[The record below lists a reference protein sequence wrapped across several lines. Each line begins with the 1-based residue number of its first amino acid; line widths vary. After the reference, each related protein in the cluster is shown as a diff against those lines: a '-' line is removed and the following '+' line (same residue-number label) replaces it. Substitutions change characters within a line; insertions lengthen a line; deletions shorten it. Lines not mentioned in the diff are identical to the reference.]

1 MPLTDPIADMLT
13 RIRNAV
19 SADHDTVDMPLSRI
33 KVEIA
38 RVLKD
43 EGYIAKY
50 EVADAGTIGATLKIT
65 LRYGVRRKPTISGL
79 RRASKPGRRLYVG
92 CQDIP
97 RVQGGLGIAILTT
110 SRGVITDRQARAEH
124 IGGEILAL
132 VW

>member
-13 RIRNAV
+13 RIRNAS
-19 SADHDTVDMPLSRI
+19 SADHDAVEMPLSRI
-33 KVEIA
+33 KTEIA

-43 EGYIAKY
+43 EGYIQKFEIA
-50 EVADAGTIGATLKIT
+50 EAGKPTATLKIT
-65 LRYGVRRKPTISGL
+65 LRYGTRRKPIISGL

-92 CQDIP
+92 WQDIP
-97 RVQGGLGIAILTT
+97 RVQGGLGVAILTT

-124 IGGEILAL
+124 IGGEILCL